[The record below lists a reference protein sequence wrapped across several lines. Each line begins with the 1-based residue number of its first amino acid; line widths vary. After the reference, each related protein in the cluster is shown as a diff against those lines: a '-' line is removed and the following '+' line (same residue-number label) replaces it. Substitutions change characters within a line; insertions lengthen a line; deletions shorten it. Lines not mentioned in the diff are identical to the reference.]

1 MKKKDEV
8 EEWLFATC
16 AFGLSAPYFFWGLP
30 LNGILFLLSTV
41 LVFRN
46 WNLPYEI
53 SKIRIYIPMFILLY
67 LWVALRSNF
76 TFFGILTVSLFWTLF
91 SAKSDFLSHSFKKY
105 KTIFAIS
112 LIPSILI
119 YVLFLFGYELSYNT
133 VEPINEIKEGFYR
146 IYPFTII
153 YEGIP
158 GFPMLR
164 FHAYYD
170 EPGIV
175 GTISA
180 ILLIIDNVNIKNKI
194 NIPILLAGI
203 LSLSLFFYVILLAYL
218 FVFAKPK
225 YKLIGG
231 VIILFGGLL
240 FITIVGQDF
249 PFFQR
254 FIVENG
260 KFVGDT
266 RTSDSFEVWYSNF
279 LSSIDVWFGYGG
291 NKAQTINVGGSSYKD
306 LVVNYGAIF
315 FIFYILSFIAYIGHY
330 CKSRYS
336 RLVCVFLF
344 LCTLYQRPAIYDYF
358 YLFLWCGMICSL
370 QQKTRTISID
380 IAH

>member
-1 MKKKDEV
+1 MKKKVEV

-16 AFGLSAPYFFWGLP
+16 AFGLSAPYFLWGLP
-30 LNGILFLLSTV
+30 LNGFLFLLSTV
-41 LVFRN
+41 LIIKN
-46 WNLPYEI
+46 WNLPI
-53 SKIRIYIPMFILLY
+53 SKIRLYIPVFILLY

-76 TFFGILTVSLFWTLF
+76 TFFGILTVSLFWAIFNT
-91 SAKSDFLSHSFKKY
+91 KSDFLSHSFEKY
-105 KTIFAIS
+105 KTVFAIS
-112 LIPSILI
+112 LIPSIFI
-119 YVLFLFGYELSYNT
+119 YVLFLLGYELSYNS
-133 VEPINEIKEGFYR
+133 VEPINEIKDGIYR
-146 IYPFTII
+146 VYPFCII
-153 YEGIP
+153 YEGLP
-158 GFPMLR
+158 GYPMLR

-194 NIPILLAGI
+194 NIPILLAGL
-203 LSLSLFFYVILLAYL
+203 LSLSLFFYVIVLTYF

-225 YKLIGG
+225 YKIIGG
-231 VIILFGGLL
+231 VIIV
-240 FITIVGQDF
+240 FIGIIFVSIVGQDF

-254 FIVENG
+254 FVVENG

-315 FIFYILSFIAYIGHY
+315 FVAYLLSFFAYIRHH
-330 CKSRYS
+330 CKQRYS
-336 RLVCVFLF
+336 CLLCIFVF

-358 YLFLWCGMICSL
+358 YLFLWCGMICLL
-370 QQKTRTISID
+370 QQKPRISSIGFV
-380 IAH
+380 H

>member
-1 MKKKDEV
+1 MKKKVEV

-16 AFGLSAPYFFWGLP
+16 AFGLSAPYFLWDLH

-41 LVFRN
+41 LVIRN
-46 WNLPYEI
+46 WNLPCDI
-53 SKIRIYIPMFILLY
+53 SKIRIYIPVFVLLY
-67 LWVALRSNF
+67 LWVAVRSNF

-91 SAKSDFLSHSFKKY
+91 GAKSDFLSRSFEKY
-105 KTIFAIS
+105 KIIFAIT
-112 LIPSILI
+112 LIPSIII
-119 YVLFLFGYELSYNT
+119 YILFLLGYELSYNT
-133 VEPINEIKEGFYR
+133 VEPINSIKEGFYR

-153 YEGIP
+153 YEGES

-164 FHAYYD
+164 FHGYYD

-180 ILLIIDNVNIKNKI
+180 ILLIIDNINLKNKI
-194 NIPILLAGI
+194 NIPILIAGLLA
-203 LSLSLFFYVILLAYL
+203 LSLFFYVTILAYL
-218 FVFAKPK
+218 FVFAKLK
-225 YKLIGG
+225 YKIIGG
-231 VIILFGGLL
+231 AIIVFLGILF
-240 FITIVGQDF
+240 INIVGQDF

-260 KFVGDT
+260 KFAGDT
-266 RTSDSFEVWYSNF
+266 RTSSSFEVWYSNF

-291 NKAQTINVGGSSYKD
+291 NKAQVINAGGSSYKD
-306 LVVNYGAIF
+306 LVVNYGVIF
-315 FIFYILSFIAYIGHY
+315 FVTYILSYFSYIGHY

-336 RLVCVFLF
+336 RLVCVFVF

-370 QQKTRTISID
+370 QQKSKTSNISVV
-380 IAH
+380 H